1 MPEQELDHGL
11 ARGVV
16 RSIEPELREVL
27 VLAHQIRGRV
37 GEQIEEALEVGA
49 VQRILE
55 VLDDVELDAALAQE
69 IQRAARLASA
79 LVVVDGDSRHGW
91 TIARQSRRV

>member
-1 MPEQELDHGL
+1 
-11 ARGVV
+11 
-16 RSIEPELREVL
+16 VL

-55 VLDDVELDAALAQE
+55 VLDDVELDAALAQDV
-69 IQRAARLASA
+69 QRAARLTSA
-79 LVVVDGDSRHGW
+79 GVVVDGDRHDSRS
-91 TIARQSRRV
+91 IAPHPCRV